1 MKNKVKL
8 NLVGIDGNAFVIM
21 GAFKVAAKQAG
32 WSKIEIDEVLNE
44 AMSGDYDH
52 LLATIMDN
60 CETEYLETYP
70 EEWEEYDNYDND
82 VYEENNF

>member
-21 GAFKVAAKQAG
+21 GAFQTAANKAG
-32 WSKIEIDEVLNE
+32 WSKEEIKQVLDD

-52 LLATIMDN
+52 LLCTILN
-60 CETEYLETYP
+60 HSETEHIETYS

-82 VYEENNF
+82 VYDDEY

>member
-8 NLVGIDGNAFVIM
+8 NLVGINGNAFVIM
-21 GAFKVAAKQAG
+21 GAFQVAAREAG
-32 WSKIEIDEVLNE
+32 WSKDEVKQVLDE

-52 LLATIMDN
+52 LLHTILSH

-70 EEWEEYDNYDND
+70 EEWDEYDNYDNN
-82 VYEENNF
+82 VYDDEF

>member
-21 GAFKVAAKQAG
+21 GAFQVAARQAG
-32 WSKIEIDEVLNE
+32 WNKAEIDDVLND
-44 AMSGDYDH
+44 AMSSDYDH
-52 LLATIMDN
+52 LLHTILTH

-82 VYEENNF
+82 VYDDDNF